1 MAFSVFGTKPIGA
14 IYLGDLPYVV
24 RFNCA
29 GSGGGLFI
37 GGSEPEN
44 RRTSAKESVE
54 ISVIKASRYFGDLG
68 QTKSEFWLQLWFV
81 PAPSC
86 AALPKNQVCVSY
98 LKKQSVNNLFSTVA
112 EAMDSGEPTAGIFVA
127 NFERQQGALGV
138 YYAIRF
144 DWRERQGEVELLQL
158 EQIEAF
164 MAGDPRLLD
173 HSGTRG
179 MVRIDNLTTE
189 EVELLTESAYQQA
202 QQKLL
207 AGG

>member
-1 MAFSVFGTKPIGA
+1 MTLSVFGKKPVGS
-14 IYLGDLPYVV
+14 IYLGDLPYAV
-24 RFNCA
+24 RWNCA

-37 GGSEPEN
+37 GGSEPDN
-44 RRTSAKESVE
+44 RRTAAKEPVE
-54 ISVIKASRYFGDLG
+54 ISIIKASRYFGDLG
-68 QTKSEFWLQLWFV
+68 QTKNEFWLQLWFV

-86 AALPKNQVCVSY
+86 KALPTNQVCVSY

-112 EAMDSGEPTAGIFVA
+112 EAMDSGEPAAGIFTA
-127 NFERQQGALGV
+127 HFERQQGALGV

-144 DWRERQGEVELLQL
+144 DWRERQGEAELQQL
-158 EQIEAF
+158 DQIEAF
-164 MAGDPRLLD
+164 MASDPRLLD

-189 EVELLTESAYQQA
+189 EVEQLAESAQQ
-202 QQKLL
+202 QQPRQLA